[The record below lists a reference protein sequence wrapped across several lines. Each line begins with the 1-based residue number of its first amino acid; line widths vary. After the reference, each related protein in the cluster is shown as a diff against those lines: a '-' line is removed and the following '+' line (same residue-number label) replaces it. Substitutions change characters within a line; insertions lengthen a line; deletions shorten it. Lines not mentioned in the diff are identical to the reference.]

1 MSRIQE
7 KLKKNQEVKLKI
19 EEEIS
24 ESHITPTEAE
34 KDHVSEIVRL
44 ISDKF
49 AEQLR
54 TRSKEELKDEIA
66 DAIERECAK
75 LDIPFRDQKRIE
87 KIVMMTSL
95 GYGPIE
101 EYLHDPEVTEIVVQR
116 YDNIV
121 IERNGKIEKSD
132 AQFYSENHLL
142 NTINAMIQKS
152 GRQINLMN
160 PIADGSLEDGSRINA
175 AIPPV
180 AVNGATVTIRKF
192 SNSALTGRDYLDKG
206 SLNKEM
212 LYFLERCVKGRVNII
227 VSGGTGSGKTT
238 LILESLIPGLEA
250 LLANQKLP
258 EHVLSIE
265 AQGISRVKL
274 IDATPIGINVRS
286 TVATYANV
294 HDELR
299 KIYARTQEA
308 KRLGWKA
315 GDFSYNTGRL
325 RCPLCDG
332 TGVISLDVQFLPDV
346 EIACPDCHGSRYA
359 KNADTVRIQA
369 QTGKLYSLPE
379 LMAMDINTALPICAE
394 MKTVQ
399 QRLQILKS
407 LGLGYLTLGEATP
420 SLSGGEAQR
429 LKLASEMGKEQSDTV
444 FVFDEPTIGL
454 HPLDVQTLLCVFQ
467 TLIDNGATVI
477 VIEHDLDL
485 IRNADYV
492 IDMGPG
498 GGDEGGRIVA
508 FGTPSEIAQNPD
520 SITGRYLR

>member
-238 LILESLIPGLEA
+238 LLNMLSFFISRNEIIVTIEDTPELKLQQPNVRRFQIRNSVNDDMMNVDQQALVKASLRMRPDRIILGEIRDGTVVDLVSAASTGHDGTMCTVHANDPENLCNVRIPILYTMNKAASFSERSIAMQFAEAFQLIVQIQHFPDGSRKITQITHVNGTENGHIRLHDIFRYNEQESKFKATGYFPDAII
-250 LLANQKLP
+250 K
-258 EHVLSIE
+258 SIE
-265 AQGISRVKL
+265 NKGISFNR
-274 IDATPIGINVRS
+274 N
-286 TVATYANV
+286 
-294 HDELR
+294 
-299 KIYARTQEA
+299 
-308 KRLGWKA
+308 
-315 GDFSYNTGRL
+315 
-325 RCPLCDG
+325 
-332 TGVISLDVQFLPDV
+332 
-346 EIACPDCHGSRYA
+346 
-359 KNADTVRIQA
+359 
-369 QTGKLYSLPE
+369 
-379 LMAMDINTALPICAE
+379 
-394 MKTVQ
+394 
-399 QRLQILKS
+399 ILKR
-407 LGLGYLTLGEATP
+407 A
-420 SLSGGEAQR
+420 
-429 LKLASEMGKEQSDTV
+429 KET
-444 FVFDEPTIGL
+444 
-454 HPLDVQTLLCVFQ
+454 
-467 TLIDNGATVI
+467 
-477 VIEHDLDL
+477 
-485 IRNADYV
+485 
-492 IDMGPG
+492 
-498 GGDEGGRIVA
+498 
-508 FGTPSEIAQNPD
+508 
-520 SITGRYLR
+520 